1 MHYVIGVDGG
11 SESLR
16 AFVFDLEGD
25 PRGSH
30 ATAYKT
36 DFPQPSWAE
45 QNPEDWW
52 QALSASVKAALAQA
66 KVAAEE
72 VIALCVDTTCCSV
85 VTLDR
90 DGRPLRPAM
99 IWMDVR
105 SARQADAI
113 AATKDPALRVN
124 GAGAGPVSAEWM
136 IPKSLWIKE
145 NQREFFDRAEKI
157 GEFEDYLNLRLT
169 GRWVG
174 SLNNM
179 SVRWHYQ
186 SDHGGR
192 PVTLLRTLGLEDL
205 LDKWPKE
212 VIAPG
217 NVIGPLTSTA
227 AEHLGLKAGTPVV
240 QGGADAFIGMVGLG
254 VTEPGEMAMI
264 TGSSHLHLGVAVK
277 PVHKPGV
284 WGTYMDAVYPGK
296 AIIEG
301 GQTSTGSVVAWFKR
315 NFARDTSYDE
325 LNEAA
330 GALEPGAEGLVVLD
344 HFQGNRTPYTDAAS
358 RGAITGLTLKH
369 TPVHVFRAMI
379 EGICLGTRLIIDS
392 FGEAFS
398 AKRIVAAGGPTN
410 SRLWLQIHA
419 DTIGVPLELTEAPNA
434 PALGCGI
441 LAAYGT
447 GRFRTIEEGC
457 KAMVRR
463 KTIVEPDPKRTQLY
477 EREVYPRYRALY
489 GALKAVRE
497 ARVDGVVG

>member
-212 VIAPG
+212 VVAPG

-264 TGSSHLHLGVAVK
+264 TGSSHLHLGVAAK
-277 PVHKPGV
+277 SVHKPGV

-369 TPVHVFRAMI
+369 TPAHVFRAMI

-410 SRLWLQIHA
+410 SQLWLQIHA

-447 GRFRTIEEGC
+447 GRFSTIAEGC

-463 KTIVEPDPKRTQLY
+463 QTIVEPDPKRTQLY

-489 GALKAVRE
+489 GALKGVRE
-497 ARVDGVVG
+497 GR

>member
-1 MHYVIGVDGG
+1 MSYMIGVDGG

-16 AFVFDLEGD
+16 AFVFDLEGR

-45 QNPEDWW
+45 QDPEDWW
-52 QALSASVKAALAQA
+52 QALGASIKAALVQA
-66 KVAAEE
+66 NVVAAE

-145 NQREFFDRAEKI
+145 NQRQLFDRAEKI

-192 PVTLLRTLGLEDL
+192 PVSLLSALELEDL
-205 LDKWPKE
+205 IDKWPKE

-217 NVIGPLTSTA
+217 SIIGPLTSTA
-227 AEHLGLKAGTPVV
+227 AEHLGLMAGTPVV
-240 QGGADAFIGMVGLG
+240 QSGADAFIGMVGLG

-264 TGSSHLHLGVAVK
+264 TGSSHLHLGVAAK

-301 GQTSTGSVVAWFKR
+301 GQTSTGSVIAWFKR
-315 NFARDTSYDE
+315 NFAPNTSYDE

-330 GALEPGAEGLVVLD
+330 RTLEPGAEGLVVLD

-434 PALGCGI
+434 SALGCAI

-447 GRFRTIEEGC
+447 GRFPTIEEGC

-463 KTIVEPDPKRTQLY
+463 THNRRAGQEAHPALRARGLSAVP
-477 EREVYPRYRALY
+477 RALWS
-489 GALKAVRE
+489 A
-497 ARVDGVVG
+497 

>member
-16 AFVFDLEGD
+16 AFVFDLEGH
-25 PRGSH
+25 PRSSH

-52 QALSASVKAALAQA
+52 QALSTSVKAALAQA

-212 VIAPG
+212 VVAPG

-419 DTIGVPLELTEAPNA
+419 DTIGVPLELTEAANA

>member
-1 MHYVIGVDGG
+1 MSYMIGVDGG

-16 AFVFDLEGD
+16 AFVFDLEGR

-45 QNPEDWW
+45 QDPEDWW
-52 QALSASVKAALAQA
+52 QALGASIKAALVQA
-66 KVAAEE
+66 NVVAAE

-145 NQREFFDRAEKI
+145 NQRQLFDRAEKI

-192 PVTLLRTLGLEDL
+192 PVSLLSALELEDL
-205 LDKWPKE
+205 IDKWPKE

-217 NVIGPLTSTA
+217 SIIGPLTSTA
-227 AEHLGLKAGTPVV
+227 AEHLGLMAGTPVV
-240 QGGADAFIGMVGLG
+240 QSGADAFIGMVGLG

-264 TGSSHLHLGVAVK
+264 TGSSHLASGCR
-277 PVHKPGV
+277 
-284 WGTYMDAVYPGK
+284 GK
-296 AIIEG
+296 ARS
-301 GQTSTGSVVAWFKR
+301 Q
-315 NFARDTSYDE
+315 ARCV
-325 LNEAA
+325 
-330 GALEPGAEGLVVLD
+330 G
-344 HFQGNRTPYTDAAS
+344 H
-358 RGAITGLTLKH
+358 
-369 TPVHVFRAMI
+369 
-379 EGICLGTRLIIDS
+379 
-392 FGEAFS
+392 
-398 AKRIVAAGGPTN
+398 
-410 SRLWLQIHA
+410 IH
-419 DTIGVPLELTEAPNA
+419 
-434 PALGCGI
+434 GCG
-441 LAAYGT
+441 LSGQGDHR
-447 GRFRTIEEGC
+447 GRANIHRIRDCLVQAEFRTKHE
-457 KAMVRR
+457 
-463 KTIVEPDPKRTQLY
+463 L
-477 EREVYPRYRALY
+477 
-489 GALKAVRE
+489 
-497 ARVDGVVG
+497 

>member
-1 MHYVIGVDGG
+1 MNYLIGVDGG
-11 SESLR
+11 TESLR
-16 AFVFDLEGD
+16 AFVFDLDGV

-36 DFPQPSWAE
+36 DFPEPSWAE
-45 QNPEDWW
+45 QDPEDWW
-52 QALSASVKAALAQA
+52 QALGASVKGALAKA
-66 KVAAEE
+66 NVAAQD

-105 SARQADAI
+105 SARQADAV

-124 GAGAGPVSAEWM
+124 GAGSGPVSAEWL

-145 NQREFFDRAEKI
+145 HQRELFDRAEKI
-157 GEFEDYLNLRLT
+157 GEYQDYLNLRLT

-179 SVRWHYQ
+179 SIRWHYQ
-186 SDHGGR
+186 TDCGGR
-192 PVTLLRTLGLEDL
+192 PVSLLKTLVLEEL
-205 LDKWPKE
+205 LDKWPRE

-217 NVIGPLTSTA
+217 DVIGPLTRSA
-227 AEHLGLKAGTPVV
+227 AEHLGLKADIPVV
-240 QGGADAFIGMVGLG
+240 QGGADAFIGMIGLG
-254 VTEPGEMAMI
+254 VTEPGELALI
-264 TGSSHLHLGVAVK
+264 TGSSHLHLGVAAS

-284 WGTYMDAVYPGK
+284 WGTYMDAVYPHK

-301 GQTSTGSVVAWFKR
+301 GQTSTGSVIAWFKR
-315 NFARDTSYDE
+315 HFAPDTSFDE

-369 TPVHVFRAMI
+369 TPAHVFRAMI
-379 EGICLGTRLIIDS
+379 ESICLGTRLIIDS

-398 AKRIVAAGGPTN
+398 AKRIVVAGGASN

-419 DTIGVPLELTEAPNA
+419 DTIGAPLELTEVPDA
-434 PALGCGI
+434 PALGCAI
-441 LAAYGT
+441 LAACGA
-447 GRFRTIEEGC
+447 GRFATIEEGC

-463 KTIVEPDPKRTQLY
+463 RAMIEPDGRRTQLY
-477 EREVYPRYRALY
+477 EREIYPRYVALY
-489 GALKAVRE
+489 GALKSVRDT
-497 ARVDGVVG
+497 R

>member
-1 MHYVIGVDGG
+1 MSYVIGVDGG

-16 AFVFDLEGD
+16 AFVFDLEGR

-45 QNPEDWW
+45 QDPEDWW
-52 QALSASVKAALAQA
+52 QALGASINAALAQA
-66 KVAAEE
+66 NVTADE
-72 VIALCVDTTCCSV
+72 VIGLCVDTTCCSV
-85 VTLDR
+85 VALDR
-90 DGRPLRPAM
+90 DGCPLRPAM

-105 SARQADAI
+105 SARQAETI

-145 NQREFFDRAEKI
+145 NQRELFDRAEKI

-192 PVTLLRTLGLEDL
+192 PVSLLRTLGLEGL

-217 NVIGPLTSTA
+217 SVIGPLTSTA

-240 QGGADAFIGMVGLG
+240 QAGADAFIGMVGLG

-264 TGSSHLHLGVAVK
+264 TGSSHLHLGVAAK

-284 WGTYMDAVYPGK
+284 WGTYADAVYPGK

-301 GQTSTGSVVAWFKR
+301 GQTSTGSVMAWFKR
-315 NFARDTSYDE
+315 NFAANTSYDE

-330 GALEPGAEGLVVLD
+330 RALAPGAEGLVVLD

-369 TPVHVFRAMI
+369 TPAHVFRAII

-419 DTIGVPLELTEAPNA
+419 DTIGVPLELTEALNA
-434 PALGCGI
+434 PALGCAI
-441 LAAYGT
+441 LAACGT
-447 GRFRTIEEGC
+447 GRFPTIEEGC

-463 KTIVEPDPKRTQLY
+463 RTIVEPDRKRTQLY
-477 EREVYPRYRALY
+477 ERDVYPRYRALY
-489 GALKAVRE
+489 GALKAVRSG
-497 ARVDGVVG
+497 RWPPDGS